1 MTPEHETHEHET
13 PQHET
18 PQYETP
24 QYRAAHLRRALA
36 EDPRTAEMG
45 VRVNVRGD
53 DDVHLSGEV
62 TCEERRTELETVL
75 HDVAPGVRVH
85 NDVRVADTRE
95 PARREDLR

>member
-1 MTPEHETHEHET
+1 MTGE
-13 PQHET
+13 Q
-18 PQYETP
+18 ETP

-53 DDVHLSGEV
+53 DVHLSGEV
-62 TCEERRTELETVL
+62 TCDERRAELENVL
-75 HDVAPGVRVH
+75 HEAAPGLRVH